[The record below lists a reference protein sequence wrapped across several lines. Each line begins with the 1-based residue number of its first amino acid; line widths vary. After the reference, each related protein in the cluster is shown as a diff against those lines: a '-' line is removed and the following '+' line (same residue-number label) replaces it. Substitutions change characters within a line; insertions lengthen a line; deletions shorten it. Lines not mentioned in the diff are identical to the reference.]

1 MLSGFSGAYQSFLMT
16 RQEYIATRMNNPT
29 ILIYERYRE
38 RHNPS
43 RHGRLMS
50 AQELL
55 TFLPMWRNPRDI
67 LDGIIEELDAKF
79 GIVQLFDRDGQIIKL
94 L

>member
-1 MLSGFSGAYQSFLMT
+1 MT
-16 RQEYIATRMNNPT
+16 RQEYLAIRQTNPT
-29 ILIYERYRE
+29 ILIYNRYKE

-43 RHGRLMS
+43 KHGRLMS

-67 LDGIIEELDAKF
+67 LDSIIEEYDTQF
-79 GIVQLFDRDGQIIKL
+79 GIVELRDRNGQFITVL
-94 L
+94 

>member
-1 MLSGFSGAYQSFLMT
+1 MT
-16 RQEYIATRMNNPT
+16 REEYLMIRMTNPT
-29 ILIYERYRE
+29 ILIYEKYKE
-38 RHNPS
+38 RHNSS

-50 AQELL
+50 MQELL

-67 LDGIIEELDAKF
+67 LDGIIEENDARF
-79 GIVQLFDRDGQIIKL
+79 NVVQLFDRNGQLIKL

>member
-1 MLSGFSGAYQSFLMT
+1 
-16 RQEYIATRMNNPT
+16 
-29 ILIYERYRE
+29 
-38 RHNPS
+38 
-43 RHGRLMS
+43 MS

-67 LDGIIEELDAKF
+67 LDSIIEELDAKF
-79 GIVQLFDRDGQIIKL
+79 GIVQLFDRDGQLIKL

>member
-1 MLSGFSGAYQSFLMT
+1 MT
-16 RQEYIATRMNNPT
+16 RQEYIAIRISNPT
-29 ILIYERYRE
+29 TLIYEKYKE

-55 TFLPMWRNPRDI
+55 TYLPMWRNPHDI
-67 LDGIIEELDAKF
+67 LHDVMEEYDARF
-79 GIVQLFDRDGQIIKL
+79 GIVQLFDRNGQLIKL

>member
-1 MLSGFSGAYQSFLMT
+1 MIRMT
-16 RQEYIATRMNNPT
+16 NPT
-29 ILIYERYRE
+29 ILIYERYKE

-43 RHGRLMS
+43 KHGRLMS
-50 AQELL
+50 MQELL

-67 LDGIIEELDAKF
+67 LDMIIEELDAKYSV
-79 GIVQLFDRDGQIIKL
+79 VQLLDRNGQLIKL

>member
-1 MLSGFSGAYQSFLMT
+1 MT
-16 RQEYIATRMNNPT
+16 REEYLMIRMTNPT
-29 ILIYERYRE
+29 ILIYEKYKE
-38 RHNPS
+38 RHDSS

-50 AQELL
+50 MQELL

-67 LDGIIEELDAKF
+67 LDSIIEENDARF
-79 GIVQLFDRDGQIIKL
+79 NVVQLFDRNGQLIKL

>member
-1 MLSGFSGAYQSFLMT
+1 MT
-16 RQEYIATRMNNPT
+16 RQEYLAIRQTNPT
-29 ILIYERYRE
+29 ILIYNKYRE

-43 RHGRLMS
+43 KHGRLMS

-67 LDGIIEELDAKF
+67 LDGIIEEYDAKF
-79 GIVQLFDRDGQIIKL
+79 GIVELLDRNGQFITAL
-94 L
+94 